1 MPPARK
7 RAAVPRTPGG
17 ASSVVEQRTR
27 LITEAEA
34 VKETPLQP
42 VGQSARKGATIGS
55 NPLGGAKHTDSIPHH
70 QEILHMYGPS
80 TLAPCGTGTDYKP
93 RWTILVSELNLDLER
108 VDLS

>member
-42 VGQSARKGATIGS
+42 VGQSARLGATRGS
-55 NPLGGAKHTDSIPHH
+55 NPLGGANHANSIPLR
-70 QEILHMYGPS
+70 QEILLIHGPS

-93 RWTILVSELNLDLER
+93 RSTILVSELNLELER
-108 VDLS
+108 VVLS